1 MLAALPVGAQVRMS
15 ADAQK
20 LADGFWPKSRGAE
33 NLKTEMLY
41 TEQDTARQ
49 HPYFYVFNRGNN
61 QGFIIV
67 SADERS
73 KSILGYSDTG
83 SFDVDNI
90 PPEMKKWLRI
100 YQGELK
106 ELTLTPD
113 SLMKIASS
121 QFVLSKAS
129 SETARS
135 FAPAVA
141 PLLGDINYSQKFPY
155 NGYCPQIGGQ
165 PCVTGCVATGAA
177 QIMRYWKYPVEPTG
191 KSHSYIYNGQ
201 QIGTT
206 FNTRYDWDNMLSTYG
221 SSTGSPQQQQAI
233 ARLMADAGIACDMA
247 YSPNASG
254 ANTGTM
260 AMALI
265 NYFGYDQ
272 GVVPY
277 VRNNMTEAD
286 FEYHLKK
293 ELNEG
298 RPVLVAGNGAGGG
311 HCFVC
316 DGYDQNGLFHINWGW
331 NGVSNGYFQMCNLNP
346 YTLGTGGGA
355 GGGFSD
361 QVEFYGGIQPP
372 TGKSQATLNLT
383 FSQIAVPGIIG
394 CGQQGVFT
402 LNALKNNSLY
412 DFTGQLGVALF
423 QGGEALQ
430 VLSPTS
436 MQLSSQYAYET
447 FQLVVGIPQN
457 IAVGKYLLVVVS
469 KDDREAMW
477 HPCLNKYNNCLELT
491 VTPQGQCQ
499 LQFNL
504 GTVQSS
510 AETPE
515 NNDMIDDGFW
525 D

>member
-1 MLAALPVGAQVRMS
+1 LATFPVSAQVRMS
-15 ADAQK
+15 TDAQK
-20 LADGFWPKSRGAE
+20 LADGFWPKSRGTE
-33 NLKTEMLY
+33 NLKTEMVY
-41 TEQDTARQ
+41 TEKDSAQQ

-73 KSILGYSDTG
+73 KSILGYSDSG
-83 SFDVDNI
+83 SFDVANI

-106 ELTLTPD
+106 ELILTPD
-113 SLMKIASS
+113 SLMKIATS
-121 QFVLSKAS
+121 QHVLSKAS
-129 SETARS
+129 SETARG
-135 FAPAVA
+135 FAPAVP
-141 PLLGDINYSQKFPY
+141 PLLGDINYSQKYPY
-155 NGYCPQIGGQ
+155 NGYCPQVGGQ
-165 PCVTGCVATGAA
+165 SCVTGCVATGAA

-206 FNTRYDWDNMLSTYG
+206 FNTRYNWDEMLSSYG
-221 SSTGSPQQQQAI
+221 PATGSPEQRQAV
-233 ARLMADAGIACDMA
+233 AKLMADAGIACDMA

-260 AMALI
+260 AMALVT
-265 NYFGYDQ
+265 YFGYDQ

-286 FEYHLKK
+286 FEYYLKK

-346 YTLGTGGGA
+346 FMRGTGGGS

-361 QVEFYGGIQPP
+361 NVEFYGGIQPP
-372 TGKSQATLNLT
+372 TGQSQASWNLS
-383 FSQIAVPGIIG
+383 FSQISVPAVINA
-394 CGQQGVFT
+394 GQSAVCT
-402 LNALKNNSLY
+402 LSMLKNTSLY
-412 DFTGQLGVALF
+412 DFNGQVGVALF
-423 QGGEALQ
+423 QGGEASQ
-430 VLSPTS
+430 VLAPTPI
-436 MQLSSQYAYET
+436 QLTSQYAFESLPIT
-447 FQLVVGIPQN
+447 VTLPSQLAQ
-457 IAVGKYLLVVVS
+457 GKYLLVVVCKEQS
-469 KDDREAMW
+469 ENMW
-477 HPCLNKYNNCLELT
+477 HPCMNKYNNCLELT
-491 VTPQGQCQ
+491 VTAQGNCQ

-504 GTVQSS
+504 GVQQSS
-510 AETPE
+510 AETQKS
-515 NNDMIDDGFW
+515 DMIDDGFW